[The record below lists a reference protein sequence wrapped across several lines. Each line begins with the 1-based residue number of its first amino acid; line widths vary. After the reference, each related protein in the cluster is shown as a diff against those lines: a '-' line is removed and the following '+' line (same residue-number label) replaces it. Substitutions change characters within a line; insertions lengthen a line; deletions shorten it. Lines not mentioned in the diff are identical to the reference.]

1 MKVECDLSLVTL
13 GVLVEKVTSKEVTVM
28 SKGVII
34 WDGEDDEQVEIVRNK
49 KMEMILNNEIDNRLV
64 FLEGDEMLCVVWV
77 MHLANVNEI

>member
-13 GVLVEKVTSKEVTVM
+13 GALVEKVTTKEVTVM

-49 KMEMILNNEIDNRLV
+49 KMEVILNKEIDNRLV

-77 MHLANVNEI
+77 MHLANVDEI